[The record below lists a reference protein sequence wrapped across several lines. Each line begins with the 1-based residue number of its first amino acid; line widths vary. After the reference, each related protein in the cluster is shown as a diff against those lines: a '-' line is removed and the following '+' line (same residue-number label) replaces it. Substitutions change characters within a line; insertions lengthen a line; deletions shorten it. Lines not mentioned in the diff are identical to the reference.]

1 MPEAVKST
9 PPSAPRVAKG
19 IHYME
24 GGGEYLTPSKGAG
37 VKGVVGET
45 IHKSQG

>member
-1 MPEAVKST
+1 MPEAGRLG

-24 GGGEYLTPSKGAG
+24 GEGRCFTLSEGAG
-37 VKGVVGET
+37 VKGVVGGT
-45 IHKSQG
+45 IYKSQG